1 LLRKRNDCRMTAPQP
16 VEPKAAAPL
25 DSLLLL
31 LSVAALVGGIAAFYA
46 LAGQLNVTVRV
57 LLVLAGLG
65 VAAVLAYQTASG
77 KTMWGYI
84 RGSQVE
90 LRKTT
95 WPTRQESLQATLM
108 IAVVVL
114 IAALLL
120 WGLDSALL
128 WGVKS
133 VTGRG

>member
-1 LLRKRNDCRMTAPQP
+1 MTSQQP
-16 VEPKAAAPL
+16 VETKSAASL
-25 DSLLLL
+25 DSILLVLAF
-31 LSVAALVGGIAAFYA
+31 VALVGGIAAFYV
-46 LAGQLNVTVRV
+46 LENQINVTVRV
-57 LLVLAGLG
+57 VMVLASLG
-65 VAAVLAYQTASG
+65 VAAALAYQTATG
-77 KTMWGYI
+77 KTTWGYI
-84 RGSQVE
+84 RGANVE

-95 WPTRQESLQATLM
+95 WPSKQESLQATLM

-114 IAALLL
+114 IVSLIL

>member
-1 LLRKRNDCRMTAPQP
+1 MSQQP
-16 VEPKAAAPL
+16 IETTSASSPL
-25 DSLLLL
+25 DTVMLL
-31 LSVAALVGGIAAFYA
+31 LSAAA
-46 LAGQLNVTVRV
+46 LAGGVFAFYYFAGSLSQTVRV
-57 LLVLAGLG
+57 LIVLGGLG
-65 VAAVLAYQTASG
+65 ASLALAYQTTLG
-77 KTMWGYI
+77 KTIWTYV
-84 RGSQVE
+84 RGANVE

-108 IAVVVL
+108 IAVVVM
-114 IAALLL
+114 IMALLL